1 MGWETNVITQ
11 ITFNKETYDS
21 IYKVEEELEFC
32 NKRIKEIVNSIMMYS
47 TSRPQDI
54 LLNRE
59 EATLET
65 IQEDIEDKLE
75 LLEEYFVKRNAL
87 EILKENFK
95 CVDGDFIDNPNR
107 KENIKKWLIYNGI
120 LDKEDFSNNNIN
132 NNFMSISNER
142 VDHPSHY
149 TWIEEKCGI
158 EVIDITRHLDFDL
171 GNAIKYILRSGHKEE
186 SSMTN
191 KEKEIEDLQKAIW
204 YLNDKI
210 NMIENEK

>member
-11 ITFNKETYDS
+11 ISFNKESYDS
-21 IYKVEEELEFC
+21 IYKVEEEIDFC
-32 NKRIKEIVNSIMMYS
+32 NKRIQEIVNKLMIYS

-107 KENIKKWLIYNGI
+107 KENVKKWLIDNYI
-120 LDKEDFSNNNIN
+120 LDKEDFSNENIN
-132 NNFMSISNER
+132 VNTNADNIK
-142 VDHPSHY
+142 D
-149 TWIEEKCGI
+149 IEP
-158 EVIDITRHLDFDL
+158 IDINT
-171 GNAIKYILRSGHKEE
+171 
-186 SSMTN
+186 
-191 KEKEIEDLQKAIW
+191 IEGD
-204 YLNDKI
+204 
-210 NMIENEK
+210 

>member
-75 LLEEYFVKRNAL
+75 LLEEYFVRKNDLEAL
-87 EILKENFK
+87 KDNFK

-107 KENIKKWLIYNGI
+107 KENVKKWLIDNYI
-120 LDKEDFSNNNIN
+120 LDKSDFSSVNNTN
-132 NNFMSISNER
+132 NTQTNDIK
-142 VDHPSHY
+142 P
-149 TWIEEKCGI
+149 
-158 EVIDITRHLDFDL
+158 IDIST
-171 GNAIKYILRSGHKEE
+171 
-186 SSMTN
+186 
-191 KEKEIEDLQKAIW
+191 IEGD
-204 YLNDKI
+204 
-210 NMIENEK
+210 

>member
-21 IYKVEEELEFC
+21 IYKVKDDIDFC
-32 NKRIKEIVNSIMMYS
+32 NKRIQEIVNKLMIYS

-54 LLNRE
+54 LINRG

-107 KENIKKWLIYNGI
+107 KGNVKQWLIDNYI
-120 LDKEDFSNNNIN
+120 LDKSDFSRVNNTDNTQIN
-132 NNFMSISNER
+132 DIK
-142 VDHPSHY
+142 P
-149 TWIEEKCGI
+149 
-158 EVIDITRHLDFDL
+158 IDIST
-171 GNAIKYILRSGHKEE
+171 
-186 SSMTN
+186 
-191 KEKEIEDLQKAIW
+191 IEGD
-204 YLNDKI
+204 
-210 NMIENEK
+210 